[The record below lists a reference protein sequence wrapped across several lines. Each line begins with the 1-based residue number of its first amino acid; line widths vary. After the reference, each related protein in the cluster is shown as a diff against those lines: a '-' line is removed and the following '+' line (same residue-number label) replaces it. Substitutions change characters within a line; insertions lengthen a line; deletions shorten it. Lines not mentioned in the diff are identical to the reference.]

1 MKDNGLKGALLYMTR
16 VTNELIFLHVL
27 YIANAKMFIFV
38 KLYPE
43 GRFTQLVS
51 ETKEVSSSHS

>member
-1 MKDNGLKGALLYMTR
+1 MTR